1 MSKEK
6 VRDIKSATNAVVVQ
20 PMEEAAPQQIDSAT
34 PLTAPSIPSPP
45 QEKMQE
51 MDRMQLELAK
61 SKRQTALAQA
71 EKALAQNE
79 TAELNY
85 KYVILQLYMK
95 YGLNQNDA
103 ISENGDIVRGGA
115 AAYAQKQQQGK

>member
-6 VRDIKSATNAVVVQ
+6 VRDIKSVVQ
-20 PMEEAAPQQIDSAT
+20 PTPVANVPVEATVD
-34 PLTAPSIPSPP
+34 TAVPPTPP
-45 QEKMQE
+45 QEKMSE
-51 MDRMQLELAK
+51 TDRMQLELAK
-61 SKRQTALAQA
+61 ARRQTALAQA

-95 YGLNQNDA
+95 YGLSQVDA

-115 AAYAQKQQQGK
+115 AAYAQAQKQGK